1 MKTRILFFVTTIIL
15 SSAAFADDV
24 QTVGIGIG
32 ASNEAAIQ
40 SALRNALENV
50 YGVYISSSTTM
61 SDDRILNDDITSVS
75 FGKIINYK
83 VLDSTENSAGQY
95 IVTVDAKVSLDK
107 LATFIGEST
116 GASVKFDGA
125 GWGIQQKMERLNIK
139 NEEKA
144 AMDIVKAIKNLNIDC
159 TPSISIQSMNQE
171 RGRSQNGYTLTLTV
185 KLNKNGNSREKE
197 LHEFVDNSFKALKNP
212 KTKRFLSNLT
222 AEYYQLLKKYIDS
235 LCSAFAIKDEGDG
248 CIYPIYHPLKSESFL
263 DHAIGYCWESLG
275 WGVLYK
281 LYTCDSLGYNWHF
294 RKRSA
299 ARTNFDGSL
308 FDAKTILIHIFYN
321 EEDLE
326 KVTKLSIVPLPA
338 TCINALKE
346 HYFYEIEKLNK

>member
-1 MKTRILFFVTTIIL
+1 MKTRFLFFVTTIIL
-15 SSAAFADDV
+15 SSAAFANDV

-83 VLDSTENSAGQY
+83 VIDSTKNSAGQY

-116 GASVKFDGA
+116 GASIKFDGV

-144 AMDIVKAIKNLNIDC
+144 AMDIVKTIKNLDIDC
-159 TPSISIQSMNQE
+159 TPSISIQSMDQN
-171 RGRSQNGYTLTLTV
+171 RGKSKNCYTLTLTV
-185 KLNKNGNSREKE
+185 KLNKKGNSREKE
-197 LHEFVDNSFKALKNP
+197 LHEFVENSFKALKNP
-212 KTKRFLSNLT
+212 KTKEFLSNLT
-222 AEYYQLLKKYIDS
+222 ARYYQLIKLYIDS
-235 LCSAFAIKDEGDG
+235 QCSAFAIKDEGNG
-248 CIYPIYHPLKSESFL
+248 NIYPIYHPTKSESFL
-263 DHAIGYCWESLG
+263 DHAIGYKWNTCG
-275 WGVLYK
+275 WGTMYK
-281 LYTCDSLGYNWHF
+281 LYTCDSLGYNWQLK
-294 RKRSA
+294 KRSA

-308 FDAKTILIHIFYN
+308 FSTKTILINISYT
-321 EEDLE
+321 EENLE
-326 KVTKLSIVPLPA
+326 KVTKLSIVPLPT

-346 HYFYEIEKLNK
+346 YYFIQVLNRL